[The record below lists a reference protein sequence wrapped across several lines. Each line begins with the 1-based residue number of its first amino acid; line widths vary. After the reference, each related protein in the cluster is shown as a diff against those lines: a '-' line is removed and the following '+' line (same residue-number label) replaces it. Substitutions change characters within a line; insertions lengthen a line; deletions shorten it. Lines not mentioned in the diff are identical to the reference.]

1 LRCCALYHYRHGQ
14 LRAIIPPRKEPLVAA
29 LFPHFV
35 ELARGTAG
43 RHTSVLPDFWH
54 LLETWQ
60 LTGWP
65 AASV

>member
-1 LRCCALYHYRHGQ
+1 MVSYEQ
-14 LRAIIPPRKEPLVAA
+14 LSHRAKSPWSPPCS
-29 LFPHFV
+29 PHFV